1 MLDSE
6 RANDKK
12 AQKTCQRIGEFESKG
27 PHYLQPFFHKTAMS
41 DKDKSEREQAQ
52 QKKALRQEQIKTLMN
67 SGAKNLDDKV
77 ASLRAAH
84 HLDKGRIQ
92 SALSAMLKSK

>member
-1 MLDSE
+1 MAE
-6 RANDKK
+6 A
-12 AQKTCQRIGEFESKG
+12 C
-27 PHYLQPFFHKTAMS
+27 TAIFLKNRMS
-41 DKDKSEREQAQ
+41 DTDKSKSELLR

>member
-1 MLDSE
+1 
-6 RANDKK
+6 
-12 AQKTCQRIGEFESKG
+12 
-27 PHYLQPFFHKTAMS
+27 MS
-41 DKDKSEREQAQ
+41 DKDTPECEVAR

-77 ASLRAAH
+77 ASLRVAH

>member
-1 MLDSE
+1 MAEACPTIFLKN
-6 RANDKK
+6 R
-12 AQKTCQRIGEFESKG
+12 
-27 PHYLQPFFHKTAMS
+27 MS
-41 DKDKSEREQAQ
+41 DTDKSKSELMR

>member
-1 MLDSE
+1 
-6 RANDKK
+6 
-12 AQKTCQRIGEFESKG
+12 
-27 PHYLQPFFHKTAMS
+27 MS
-41 DKDKSEREQAQ
+41 DTDKSKSELLR
-52 QKKALRQEQIKTLMN
+52 QKKALRKEQIKTLMN

>member
-1 MLDSE
+1 MSE
-6 RANDKK
+6 
-12 AQKTCQRIGEFESKG
+12 T
-27 PHYLQPFFHKTAMS
+27 
-41 DKDKSEREQAQ
+41 DKSKSELLR

-77 ASLRAAH
+77 ANLRAAH

>member
-1 MLDSE
+1 
-6 RANDKK
+6 
-12 AQKTCQRIGEFESKG
+12 
-27 PHYLQPFFHKTAMS
+27 MS
-41 DKDKSEREQAQ
+41 DTDNSKSELLR
-52 QKKALRQEQIKTLMN
+52 QKKALRKEQIKTLMN

-77 ASLRAAH
+77 ASLRVAH

>member
-1 MLDSE
+1 M
-6 RANDKK
+6 
-12 AQKTCQRIGEFESKG
+12 AQACTAIFSKNR
-27 PHYLQPFFHKTAMS
+27 MS
-41 DKDKSEREQAQ
+41 DKDKSKNELLR

-84 HLDKGRIQ
+84 HLDKSRIQ
-92 SALSAMLKSK
+92 TALSAMLKSK